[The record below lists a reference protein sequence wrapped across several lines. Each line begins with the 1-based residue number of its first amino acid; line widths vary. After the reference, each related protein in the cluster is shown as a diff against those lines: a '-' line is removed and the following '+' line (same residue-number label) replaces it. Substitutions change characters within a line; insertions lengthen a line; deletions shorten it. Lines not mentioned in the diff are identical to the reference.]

1 MTIHVTG
8 PVEIFI
14 FTLLAIP
21 SMLFW
26 LGIILMAIWIVKT
39 FFMVELDE
47 LRRWW
52 WRIKHHG

>member
-1 MTIHVTG
+1 MTIHVTSQ
-8 PVEIFI
+8 VEIFI

-26 LGIILMAIWIVKT
+26 LGIIMMAIWIVKT
-39 FFMVELDE
+39 FFMVEIDE